1 LKICIEQILIKKELF
16 LNITNTK
23 LDLDFVRS
31 QFPAFKDPLC
41 KDWSFFENAGGSYV
55 PKHVIHRLN
64 NFMISTK
71 VQPYAEYPMS
81 KIAGDNMDEATELF
95 AKMINAKNKEIIIG
109 GSTSVNLYV
118 LSNALKYSLK
128 PGDEVIVTNQ
138 DHEANISPWRRLS
151 EVGANIKEWKINVET
166 AELDIESFENLL
178 TDKTKIVAVTHCSNI
193 VGTVNNLKKISEL
206 AHKKNAIVIG
216 DGVSFAPHGFPDVK
230 ELGVDFYT
238 FSLYKTY
245 GPHLALLYGKEHILK
260 KLPNQNHQFL
270 EGNYPYTINPGG
282 PNHEELV
289 SLIGIY
295 EYMMELF
302 QHHFNTTNFTV
313 REKITEVNKL
323 ISMHEEEIANPILD
337 YISKKNDLN
346 LIGKNKIINKNRAP
360 TISFTSKYKKSSEI
374 SNILVSNKIATRND
388 NFYAWRCLEALKIDT
403 DDGLVRLSMSH
414 YNSKTDTDRIIEAL
428 EKI

>member
-1 LKICIEQILIKKELF
+1 LSIS
-16 LNITNTK
+16 NTK

-55 PKHVIHRLN
+55 PKQVIERLN
-64 NFMISTK
+64 QFMISTK

-81 KIAGDNMDEATELF
+81 KIAGNNMDEATTLF
-95 AKMINAKNKEIIIG
+95 AKMINANNKEIIIG
-109 GSTSVNLYV
+109 GSTSINLYI

-128 PGDEVIVTNQ
+128 PGDEVIVTDQ

-151 EVGANIKEWKINVET
+151 EVGAKIKEWKINPET
-166 AELDIESFENLL
+166 AELEIETLEHLL

-206 AHKKNAIVIG
+206 AHNKNAIVIG

-230 ELGVDFYT
+230 ELEVDFYT

-245 GPHLALLYGKEHILK
+245 GPHLALLYGKEDILK

-270 EGNYPYTINPGG
+270 EGHYPYTINPGG
-282 PNHEELV
+282 PNHEELA

-295 EYMMELF
+295 DYMMNLYS
-302 QHHFNTTNFTV
+302 HHFETNELSV
-313 REKITEVNKL
+313 RKKIDKINNL
-323 ISMHEEEIANPILD
+323 LSMHEEEVTNPILD
-337 YISKKNDLN
+337 YIYNREDLR
-346 LIGKNKIINKNRAP
+346 LIGKYKIQNKNRAP
-360 TISFTSKYKKSSEI
+360 TISFTSRKKSSKEV
-374 SNILVSNKIATRND
+374 SKILVREKIATRND
-388 NFYAWRCLEALKIDT
+388 NFYAWRCLKALGIDT
-403 DDGLVRLSMSH
+403 EDGLIRLSLTH
-414 YNSKTDTDRIIEAL
+414 YNSKKDSEKAIEAL
-428 EKI
+428 KKI